1 MKDLKCDSVRS
12 SIVHW
17 MMHIIT
23 ERNDPC
29 KKYLNDAFKSYM
41 NHNDKRLV
49 GILIRD
55 TSPNKIDL
63 QYAFERLKSDT
74 KTHLDMWALYLPIPI
89 SSLPEKIG
97 VA

>member
-1 MKDLKCDSVRS
+1 MNDLKCDSVRS

-29 KKYLNDAFKSYM
+29 KKYLNDAIKSYM

-63 QYAFERLKSDT
+63 QYAFERLKSDN

-89 SSLPEKIG
+89 SSLPGKIG